1 MKQRADFV
9 IQPRYLVPIEPLGVA
24 WEGKAVAVREG
35 QIAAILDLAE
45 LGEWEWD
52 ECFDLSDHALLPGLV
67 NAHGHSP
74 MTLLRGFA
82 DDLALQPW
90 LENHI
95 WPAEAA
101 HVDEDFVRD
110 GSRLAIAEMLL
121 SGTSCFSDMYLFP
134 EVVAE
139 QARITGIRC
148 QLCSPIIDFPS
159 AWAAGA
165 DDYLSKGLS
174 LIDDLKNQTR
184 ISVVFGPHAPYS
196 VSQSALEKVATYAA
210 ELDRGIQI
218 HLHETE
224 KELADSQQQFGRR
237 PIQRLQELGLLGPR
251 TQCVH
256 MSQTNDA
263 DLETLQASGSSVIH
277 CPESNMKLASGTC
290 PTAKLLRH
298 GIPVAIGTDGA
309 ASNNDLNMFGE
320 MRSAALL
327 AKQSD
332 ASAESLPAAMTLRMA
347 TLGGA
352 EALGIDDLVGSIEP
366 GKQADL
372 LAVNLNSPHT
382 QPVFDPVSQIVYACN
397 GSEVSHLWVDGQALV
412 RDKLLQSLDLNE
424 CLLRAQAWGRTI
436 KSK

>member
-45 LGEWEWD
+45 LAEWEWD

>member
-1 MKQRADFV
+1 
-9 IQPRYLVPIEPLGVA
+9 
-24 WEGKAVAVREG
+24 
-35 QIAAILDLAE
+35 
-45 LGEWEWD
+45 
-52 ECFDLSDHALLPGLV
+52 
-67 NAHGHSP
+67 
-74 MTLLRGFA
+74 
-82 DDLALQPW
+82 
-90 LENHI
+90 
-95 WPAEAA
+95 
-101 HVDEDFVRD
+101 
-110 GSRLAIAEMLL
+110 MLL

-277 CPESNMKLASGTC
+277 CPESNMKLASGNC

-412 RDKLLQSLDLNE
+412 RDKLLLSLALNE